1 MKILKSWLNDWID
14 IENISNSDISEAL
27 ESLGFEIE
35 NKKELNPNYE
45 NIVVGK
51 VLEVYEHPNADK
63 VRITKTDVGNNIY
76 EIVCGAWNFDVGAV
90 VPVALPNSEIKDN
103 FKIDKRDIRGIQSN
117 GMICSASEL
126 DLWDDHDGILLLDD
140 KLLPG
145 TDFSTI
151 YSSND
156 FIWEVGVTP
165 NRGDC
170 MSYLG
175 IARELS
181 GYFNKKLKTK
191 KSNLKPTISNILN
204 AGSGKIKECNS
215 YGSVEIENF
224 NVTNS
229 SFEMRYRLTQVGT
242 RIINNVVDIT
252 NYILY
257 DIGQPLHA
265 FDRDKLFGTISV
277 RKAKNNEKITTLDS
291 QVRKLDSND
300 LVITDN
306 DKPIALAGV
315 MGGLETEVSETT
327 TNLLIESAYFDKV
340 SIMKTSRKLNLIS
353 DASIRFE
360 RGIDYKIQRYGL
372 ERFLM
377 ELKDNQS
384 INYSEINIDDKG
396 NLDNKKVILKYS
408 EIKKLLGIDLKESFI
423 KKVLKFLMI
432 DSEVNKESVKFT
444 PPSWRYDLDRP
455 VDLIEEFAKHYGFN
469 NFESTLP
476 QGVHKNNKGSYWDL
490 KSYLSSV
497 LTSNNF
503 QEVQTLSFV
512 NNDKNFLFNPEKK
525 YVEIF
530 NAIDQSSKFMRSNL
544 LSSLIDVYKLN
555 YDQNN
560 LSNSYFEINTVFDTS
575 KNKIYEDVPN
585 QNIVLGFLTSS
596 TLSNTDTRLKDQE
609 LDLYYVK
616 NILTQLLSSYDLEPI
631 TKPGFH
637 QNYSFSIIKNG
648 QIIGHFGQLS
658 SETQMTLEF
667 NNEIYLGE
675 IYINKLNLNNL
686 KEINYVPLSQYPY
699 VKFDLSFSVPIDLS
713 AHLLV
718 DEINELL
725 TENENSIEIFDDFQ
739 QENSRNLGIRII
751 TRSYEKTYDDNET
764 REILMNISQTLESK
778 FNITLNSSKND

>member
-377 ELKDNQS
+377 ELIDNQA
-384 INYSEINIDDKG
+384 INYSEINVDDKG
-396 NLDNKKVILKYS
+396 SLKNKKVILKYS

-432 DSEVNKESVKFT
+432 DSEVNKESVQFT

-525 YVEIF
+525 YVEVF

-544 LSSLIDVYKLN
+544 MSSLIDVYKLN

-648 QIIGHFGQLS
+648 QIIGHFGQLA

-675 IYINKLNLNNL
+675 IYINKLKLNNL
-686 KEINYVPLSQYPY
+686 KEINYVPLSQYPF

>member
-35 NKKELNPNYE
+35 NKKELSPNYE

-51 VLEVYEHPNADK
+51 VLDVYEHPNADK

-204 AGSGKIKECNS
+204 ADSGKIKECNS

-360 RGIDYKIQRYGL
+360 RGIDYKIQKYGL

-377 ELKDNQS
+377 ELKDNQAV
-384 INYSEINIDDKG
+384 NYSEINVDDKG
-396 NLDNKKVILKYS
+396 NLKNKKVILKYS

-544 LSSLIDVYKLN
+544 MSSLIDVYKLN

-596 TLSNTDTRLKDQE
+596 TLSNTDTRLKDHE

-648 QIIGHFGQLS
+648 QIIGHFGQLA

-675 IYINKLNLNNL
+675 IYINKLKLNNL
-686 KEINYVPLSQYPY
+686 KEINYVPLSQYPF

>member
-14 IENISNSDISEAL
+14 IENISNSEISEAL

-51 VLEVYEHPNADK
+51 VLEIYEHPNADK

-90 VPVALPNSEIKDN
+90 VPVALPNSKIKDN

-117 GMICSASEL
+117 GMICSAAEL

-360 RGIDYKIQRYGL
+360 RGIDYKIQKYGL

-377 ELKDNQS
+377 ELKDNQT
-384 INYSEINIDDKG
+384 INYSEINVDDKG
-396 NLDNKKVILKYS
+396 NLKNKKVILKYS

-497 LTSNNF
+497 FTSNNF

-525 YVEIF
+525 YIEVF

-544 LSSLIDVYKLN
+544 MSSLIDVYKLN
-555 YDQNN
+555 YEQNN
-560 LSNSYFEINTVFDTS
+560 LSNSYFEINTVFDNS

-596 TLSNTDTRLKDQE
+596 TLTNTDSRLKDEE

-616 NILTQLLSSYDLEPI
+616 NIITQLLSSYNLEPI

-658 SETQMTLEF
+658 TETQMTLEF
-667 NNEIYLGE
+667 NNDIYLGE
-675 IYINKLNLNNL
+675 IYISKLDLNDL
-686 KEINYVPLSQYPY
+686 KEINYEPLSQYPF

-718 DEINELL
+718 DEINDLL
-725 TENENSIEIFDDFQ
+725 KENENSIEIFDDFQ

>member
-35 NKKELNPNYE
+35 NKKELSPNYE

-51 VLEVYEHPNADK
+51 VLDVYEHPNADK

-315 MGGLETEVSETT
+315 MGGLETEVSEAT

-377 ELKDNQS
+377 ELKDNQA

-396 NLDNKKVILKYS
+396 SLKNKKVILKYS

-525 YVEIF
+525 YVEVF

-544 LSSLIDVYKLN
+544 MSSLIDVYKLN

-596 TLSNTDTRLKDQE
+596 TLSNTDTRLKDHE

-648 QIIGHFGQLS
+648 QIIGHFGQLA
-658 SETQMTLEF
+658 SEKQMTLEL

-675 IYINKLNLNNL
+675 IYINKLKLNNL
-686 KEINYVPLSQYPY
+686 KEINYIPLSQYPF

-725 TENENSIEIFDDFQ
+725 KENENSIEIFDDFQ

>member
-35 NKKELNPNYE
+35 HKKELNPNYE

-181 GYFNKKLKTK
+181 AYFNKKLKTK

-204 AGSGKIKECNS
+204 AASGKIKECNS

-277 RKAKNNEKITTLDS
+277 RKANNNEKITTLDS

-315 MGGLETEVSETT
+315 MGGLETEVSEAT

-377 ELKDNQS
+377 ELKDNQA
-384 INYSEINIDDKG
+384 INYSEINVDDKG
-396 NLDNKKVILKYS
+396 SLKNKKVILKYS

-432 DSEVNKESVKFT
+432 DSEVNKESVEFT

-525 YVEIF
+525 YVEVF

-544 LSSLIDVYKLN
+544 MSSLIDVYKLN

-648 QIIGHFGQLS
+648 QIIGHFGQLA

-675 IYINKLNLNNL
+675 IYINKLKLNNL
-686 KEINYVPLSQYPY
+686 KEINYVPLSQYPF

>member
-377 ELKDNQS
+377 ELKDNQA
-384 INYSEINIDDKG
+384 INYSEINVDDKG
-396 NLDNKKVILKYS
+396 NLDNKKVILKYY

-525 YVEIF
+525 YVEVF

-544 LSSLIDVYKLN
+544 MSSLIDVYKLN

-648 QIIGHFGQLS
+648 QIIGHFGQLA
-658 SETQMTLEF
+658 SEKQMTLEL

-686 KEINYVPLSQYPY
+686 KEINYVPLSQYPF

>member
-14 IENISNSDISEAL
+14 IENISNPEISEAL

-51 VLEVYEHPNADK
+51 VLEIYEHPNADK
-63 VRITKTDVGNNIY
+63 VRITKTDVGHNIY

-90 VPVALPNSEIKDN
+90 VPVALPNSKIKDN

-117 GMICSASEL
+117 GMICSAAEL

-151 YSSND
+151 YSSHD

-181 GYFNKKLKTK
+181 GYFNKKLKNK
-191 KSNLKPTISNILN
+191 KSNLKPTIANILN
-204 AGSGKIKECNS
+204 ADSGKIKECNS

-277 RKAKNNEKITTLDS
+277 RKAKNNEQITTLDS

-315 MGGLETEVSETT
+315 MGGLETEVTETT

-377 ELKDNQS
+377 ELKDNQA
-384 INYSEINIDDKG
+384 INYSEINVDDKG
-396 NLDNKKVILKYS
+396 NLKNKKVILKYY

-432 DSEVNKESVKFT
+432 DSEVSKESVKFT

-476 QGVHKNNKGSYWDL
+476 QGVHKNNKGGYWDL
-490 KSYLSSV
+490 KDYLSSV

-512 NNDKNFLFNPEKK
+512 NKDKNYLFNPEKK
-525 YVEIF
+525 YIEVF

-544 LSSLIDVYKLN
+544 MSSLIDVYKLN
-555 YDQNN
+555 YEQNN
-560 LSNSYFEINTVFDTS
+560 LSNSYFEINTVFDNS

-596 TLSNTDTRLKDQE
+596 TLTNTDTRLKDEE

-616 NILTQLLSSYDLEPI
+616 NIITQLLSSYNLEPI

-658 SETQMTLEF
+658 TETQMTLEF
-667 NNEIYLGE
+667 NNDIYLGE
-675 IYINKLNLNNL
+675 IYIGKLDLNDL
-686 KEINYVPLSQYPY
+686 KEINYEPLSQYPF

-718 DEINELL
+718 DEINDLL
-725 TENENSIEIFDDFQ
+725 KENENSIEIFDDFQ

-751 TRSYEKTYDDNET
+751 TRSYDKTYDDNET
-764 REILMNISQTLESK
+764 REILMNISQTLASK

>member
-35 NKKELNPNYE
+35 NKKELSPNYE

-51 VLEVYEHPNADK
+51 VLDVYEHPNADK

-204 AGSGKIKECNS
+204 ADSGKIKECNS

-377 ELKDNQS
+377 ELKDNQA
-384 INYSEINIDDKG
+384 INYSEINVDDKG
-396 NLDNKKVILKYS
+396 SLKNKKVILKYS

-525 YVEIF
+525 YVEVF

-544 LSSLIDVYKLN
+544 MSSLIDVYKLN

-648 QIIGHFGQLS
+648 QIIGHFGQLA

-675 IYINKLNLNNL
+675 IYINKLKLNNL
-686 KEINYVPLSQYPY
+686 KEINYVPLSQYPF

>member
-35 NKKELNPNYE
+35 NKKELSPNYE

-360 RGIDYKIQRYGL
+360 RGIDYKIQKYGL

-377 ELKDNQS
+377 ELKDNQA
-384 INYSEINIDDKG
+384 INYSEINVDDKG
-396 NLDNKKVILKYS
+396 SLKNKKVILKYS

-544 LSSLIDVYKLN
+544 MSSLIDVYKLN

-648 QIIGHFGQLS
+648 QIIGHFGQLA

-675 IYINKLNLNNL
+675 IYINKLKLNNL
-686 KEINYVPLSQYPY
+686 KEINYVPLSQYPF

>member
-14 IENISNSDISEAL
+14 IENISNSEISEAL

-117 GMICSASEL
+117 GMICSAAEL
-126 DLWDDHDGILLLDD
+126 DLWDDHDGILLLDE

-204 AGSGKIKECNS
+204 ADSGKIKECNS

-277 RKAKNNEKITTLDS
+277 RKANNNEKITTLDS

-360 RGIDYKIQRYGL
+360 RGIDYKIQKYGL

-377 ELKDNQS
+377 ELKDNQT
-384 INYSEINIDDKG
+384 INYSEINVDDKG
-396 NLDNKKVILKYS
+396 NLKNKKVILKYS

-497 LTSNNF
+497 FTSNNF

-525 YVEIF
+525 YVEVF

-544 LSSLIDVYKLN
+544 MSSLIDVYKLN

-648 QIIGHFGQLS
+648 QIIGHFGQLAT
-658 SETQMTLEF
+658 ETQMTLEF

-686 KEINYVPLSQYPY
+686 KEINYVPLSQYPF

>member
-14 IENISNSDISEAL
+14 IENISNTEISEAL

-45 NIVVGK
+45 NIIVGK

-90 VPVALPNSEIKDN
+90 VPVALPNSKIKDN

-117 GMICSASEL
+117 GMICSAAEL
-126 DLWDDHDGILLLDD
+126 DLWNDHDGILLLDD
-140 KLLPG
+140 NLLPG
-145 TDFSTI
+145 TNFSTI

-181 GYFNKKLKTK
+181 AYFNKKLKIK
-191 KSNLKPTISNILN
+191 KSNLKPTIGNILD
-204 AGSGKIKECNS
+204 ADSGKIKECNS

-277 RKAKNNEKITTLDS
+277 RKANNNEKITTLDS

-384 INYSEINIDDKG
+384 INYSEINVDDKG
-396 NLDNKKVILKYS
+396 NLENKKVILKYS

-423 KKVLKFLMI
+423 KKILKFLMI

-476 QGVHKNNKGSYWDL
+476 QGVNKNNKGSYWDL

-512 NNDKNFLFNPEKK
+512 NKDKNLLFNPEKK
-525 YVEIF
+525 YVEVF

-544 LSSLIDVYKLN
+544 MSSLIDVYKLN
-555 YDQNN
+555 DEQNN

-575 KNKIYEDVPN
+575 KNKMYEDVPN

-596 TLSNTDTRLKDQE
+596 NLSNTDTRLKDQE

-648 QIIGHFGQLS
+648 EIIGHFGQLAT
-658 SETQMTLEF
+658 ETQMTLEF

-686 KEINYVPLSQYPY
+686 KEINYVPLSQYPF
-699 VKFDLSFSVPIDLS
+699 VKFDLSFSVPINLS

-718 DEINELL
+718 DEINDLL
-725 TENENSIEIFDDFQ
+725 KENENSIEIFDDFQ

-751 TRSYEKTYDDNET
+751 TRSYDKTYDDNET
-764 REILMNISQTLESK
+764 REILMNISQSLESK

>member
-360 RGIDYKIQRYGL
+360 RGIDYKIQKYGL

-377 ELKDNQS
+377 ELKDNQAV
-384 INYSEINIDDKG
+384 NYSEINVDDKG
-396 NLDNKKVILKYS
+396 SLKNKKVILKYS

-525 YVEIF
+525 YVEVF

-544 LSSLIDVYKLN
+544 MSSLIDVYKLN

-596 TLSNTDTRLKDQE
+596 TLSNSDTRLKDQE

-648 QIIGHFGQLS
+648 QIIGHFGQLA

-675 IYINKLNLNNL
+675 IYINKLKLNNL
-686 KEINYVPLSQYPY
+686 KEINYVPLSQYPF

>member
-1 MKILKSWLNDWID
+1 
-14 IENISNSDISEAL
+14 
-27 ESLGFEIE
+27 
-35 NKKELNPNYE
+35 
-45 NIVVGK
+45 
-51 VLEVYEHPNADK
+51 
-63 VRITKTDVGNNIY
+63 
-76 EIVCGAWNFDVGAV
+76 
-90 VPVALPNSEIKDN
+90 
-103 FKIDKRDIRGIQSN
+103 
-117 GMICSASEL
+117 MICSAAEL

-377 ELKDNQS
+377 ELKDNQA
-384 INYSEINIDDKG
+384 INYSEINVDDKG
-396 NLDNKKVILKYS
+396 NLDNKKVILKYY

-490 KSYLSSV
+490 KSYLSNV

-512 NNDKNFLFNPEKK
+512 NQDKNLLFNPEKK
-525 YVEIF
+525 YVEVF

-544 LSSLIDVYKLN
+544 MSSLIDVYKLN

-648 QIIGHFGQLS
+648 QIIGHFGQLA

-675 IYINKLNLNNL
+675 IYINKLKLNNL
-686 KEINYVPLSQYPY
+686 KEINYVPLSQYPF

>member
-14 IENISNSDISEAL
+14 IENISNSEISEAL

-117 GMICSASEL
+117 GMICSAAEL
-126 DLWDDHDGILLLDD
+126 DLWDDHDGILLLDE

-156 FIWEVGVTP
+156 FIWEIGVTP

-181 GYFNKKLKTK
+181 GYFNKKLKNK
-191 KSNLKPTISNILN
+191 KSNLKPTIANILN
-204 AGSGKIKECNS
+204 AESGKIKECNS

-360 RGIDYKIQRYGL
+360 RGIDYKIQKYGL

-377 ELKDNQS
+377 ELKDNQN
-384 INYSEINIDDKG
+384 INYSEINVDDKG
-396 NLDNKKVILKYS
+396 NLKNKKVILKYS

-525 YVEIF
+525 YVEVF

-544 LSSLIDVYKLN
+544 MSSLIDVYKLN

-648 QIIGHFGQLS
+648 QIIGHFGQLA

-675 IYINKLNLNNL
+675 IYINKLKLNNL
-686 KEINYVPLSQYPY
+686 KEINYEPLSQYPF

>member
-204 AGSGKIKECNS
+204 ADSGKIKECNS

-377 ELKDNQS
+377 ELKDNQA
-384 INYSEINIDDKG
+384 INYSEINVDDKG
-396 NLDNKKVILKYS
+396 SLKNKKVILKYS

-525 YVEIF
+525 YVEVF

-544 LSSLIDVYKLN
+544 MSSLIDVYKLN

-616 NILTQLLSSYDLEPI
+616 NILTQLLSSYELEPI

-648 QIIGHFGQLS
+648 QIIGHFGQLA

-675 IYINKLNLNNL
+675 IYINKLKLNNL
-686 KEINYVPLSQYPY
+686 KEINYVPLSQYPF

>member
-14 IENISNSDISEAL
+14 IENISNSEISEAL

-117 GMICSASEL
+117 GMICSAAEL

-181 GYFNKKLKTK
+181 GYFNKKLKNK
-191 KSNLKPTISNILN
+191 KSNLKPTIANILN
-204 AGSGKIKECNS
+204 ADSGKIKECNS

-277 RKAKNNEKITTLDS
+277 RKAKNNEQITTLDS

-372 ERFLM
+372 EQFLM

-384 INYSEINIDDKG
+384 INYSEINVDDKG
-396 NLDNKKVILKYS
+396 NLKNKKVVLKYS

-432 DSEVNKESVKFT
+432 DSEVNKESVQFT

-497 LTSNNF
+497 FTSNNF

-525 YVEIF
+525 YVEVF

-544 LSSLIDVYKLN
+544 MSSLIDVYKLN

-648 QIIGHFGQLS
+648 QIIGHFGQLA

-675 IYINKLNLNNL
+675 IYINKLKLNNL
-686 KEINYVPLSQYPY
+686 KEINYVPLSQYPF

>member
-377 ELKDNQS
+377 ELKDNQAV
-384 INYSEINIDDKG
+384 NYSEIKVDDKG
-396 NLDNKKVILKYS
+396 NLKNKKVILKYS

-525 YVEIF
+525 YVEVF

-544 LSSLIDVYKLN
+544 MSSLIDVYKLN

-648 QIIGHFGQLS
+648 QIIGHFGQLA
-658 SETQMTLEF
+658 SEKQMTLEF

-686 KEINYVPLSQYPY
+686 KEINYVPLSQYPF

>member
-14 IENISNSDISEAL
+14 IENISNTEISEAL

-45 NIVVGK
+45 NIIVGK

-90 VPVALPNSEIKDN
+90 VPVALPNSKIKDN

-117 GMICSASEL
+117 GMICSAAEL

-140 KLLPG
+140 NLLPG
-145 TDFSTI
+145 TNFSTI

-181 GYFNKKLKTK
+181 AYFNKKLKIK
-191 KSNLKPTISNILN
+191 KSNLKPTIGNILD
-204 AGSGKIKECNS
+204 ADSGKIKECNS

-277 RKAKNNEKITTLDS
+277 RKANNNEKITTLDS

-384 INYSEINIDDKG
+384 INYSEINVDDKG
-396 NLDNKKVILKYS
+396 NLKNKKVILKYS

-423 KKVLKFLMI
+423 KKILKFLMI

-476 QGVHKNNKGSYWDL
+476 QGVNKNNKGSYWDL

-512 NNDKNFLFNPEKK
+512 NKDKNLLFNPEKK
-525 YVEIF
+525 YVEVF

-544 LSSLIDVYKLN
+544 MSSLIDVYKLN
-555 YDQNN
+555 DEQNN

-575 KNKIYEDVPN
+575 KNKMYEDVPN

-648 QIIGHFGQLS
+648 EIIGHFGQLAT
-658 SETQMTLEF
+658 ETQMTLEF

-675 IYINKLNLNNL
+675 IYINKLNLDNL
-686 KEINYVPLSQYPY
+686 KEINYVPLSQYPF
-699 VKFDLSFSVPIDLS
+699 VKFDLSFSVPINLS

-718 DEINELL
+718 DEINDLL
-725 TENENSIEIFDDFQ
+725 KENENSIEIFDDFQ

-751 TRSYEKTYDDNET
+751 TRSYDKTYDDNET
-764 REILMNISQTLESK
+764 REILMNISQSLESK

>member
-377 ELKDNQS
+377 ELKDNQA
-384 INYSEINIDDKG
+384 INYSEINVDDKG
-396 NLDNKKVILKYS
+396 SLKNKKVILKYS

-525 YVEIF
+525 YVEVF

-544 LSSLIDVYKLN
+544 MSSLIDVYKLN

-648 QIIGHFGQLS
+648 QIIGHFGQLAT
-658 SETQMTLEF
+658 ETQMTLEF

-686 KEINYVPLSQYPY
+686 KEINYVPLSQYPF

>member
-35 NKKELNPNYE
+35 NKKEINPNYE

-377 ELKDNQS
+377 ELKDNQA
-384 INYSEINIDDKG
+384 INYSEINVDDKG
-396 NLDNKKVILKYS
+396 NLKNKKVILKYS

-525 YVEIF
+525 YVEVF

-544 LSSLIDVYKLN
+544 MSSLIDVYKLN

-648 QIIGHFGQLS
+648 QIIGHFGQLA

-675 IYINKLNLNNL
+675 IYINKLKLNNL
-686 KEINYVPLSQYPY
+686 KEINYVPLSQYPF

>member
-35 NKKELNPNYE
+35 HKKELNPNYE

-377 ELKDNQS
+377 ELIDNQA
-384 INYSEINIDDKG
+384 INYSEINVDDKG
-396 NLDNKKVILKYS
+396 SLKNKKVILKYS

-525 YVEIF
+525 YVEVF

-544 LSSLIDVYKLN
+544 MSSLIDVYKLN

-648 QIIGHFGQLS
+648 QIIGHFGQLA

-675 IYINKLNLNNL
+675 IYINKLKLNNL
-686 KEINYVPLSQYPY
+686 KEINYVPLSQYPF

-718 DEINELL
+718 DEINKLL

>member
-14 IENISNSDISEAL
+14 IENISNSEISEAL

-35 NKKELNPNYE
+35 NKKELSPNYE

-90 VPVALPNSEIKDN
+90 VPVALPNSKIKDN

-204 AGSGKIKECNS
+204 ADSGKIKECNS

-377 ELKDNQS
+377 ELKDNQA
-384 INYSEINIDDKG
+384 INYSEINVDDKG
-396 NLDNKKVILKYS
+396 SLKNKKVILKYS

-544 LSSLIDVYKLN
+544 MSSLIDVYKLN

-596 TLSNTDTRLKDQE
+596 TLSNTDTRLKDHE

-648 QIIGHFGQLS
+648 QIIGHFGQLA
-658 SETQMTLEF
+658 SETQMTLEL

-675 IYINKLNLNNL
+675 IYINKLKLNNL
-686 KEINYVPLSQYPY
+686 KEINYVPLSQYPF

>member
-14 IENISNSDISEAL
+14 IENISNPEISEAL

-51 VLEVYEHPNADK
+51 VLEIYEHPNADK
-63 VRITKTDVGNNIY
+63 VRITKTDVGHNIY

-90 VPVALPNSEIKDN
+90 VPVALPNSKIKDN

-117 GMICSASEL
+117 GMICSAAEL

-151 YSSND
+151 YSSHD

-181 GYFNKKLKTK
+181 GYFNKKLKNK
-191 KSNLKPTISNILN
+191 KSNLKPTIANILN
-204 AGSGKIKECNS
+204 ADSGKIKECNS

-277 RKAKNNEKITTLDS
+277 RKAKNNEQITTLDS

-377 ELKDNQS
+377 ELKDNQA
-384 INYSEINIDDKG
+384 INYSEINVDDKG
-396 NLDNKKVILKYS
+396 NLDNKKVILKYY

-432 DSEVNKESVKFT
+432 DSEVSKESVKFT

-512 NNDKNFLFNPEKK
+512 NKDKNYLFNPEKK
-525 YVEIF
+525 YIEVF

-544 LSSLIDVYKLN
+544 MSSLIDVYKLN
-555 YDQNN
+555 YEQNN

-596 TLSNTDTRLKDQE
+596 TLTNTDTRLKDEE

-616 NILTQLLSSYDLEPI
+616 NIITQLLSSYNLEPI

-658 SETQMTLEF
+658 TETQMTLEF
-667 NNEIYLGE
+667 NNDIYLGE
-675 IYINKLNLNNL
+675 IYIGKLDLNDL
-686 KEINYVPLSQYPY
+686 KEINYEPLSQYPF

-718 DEINELL
+718 DEINDLL

-751 TRSYEKTYDDNET
+751 TRSYDKTYDDNET
-764 REILMNISQTLESK
+764 REILMNISQTLASK

>member
-35 NKKELNPNYE
+35 HKKELKPNYK

-103 FKIDKRDIRGIQSN
+103 FKIYKRDIRGVQSN
-117 GMICSASEL
+117 GMICSPSEL

-204 AGSGKIKECNS
+204 ADSGKIKECNS

-224 NVTNS
+224 NVTTS

-360 RGIDYKIQRYGL
+360 RGIDYKIQKYGL

-377 ELKDNQS
+377 ELKDNQA
-384 INYSEINIDDKG
+384 INYSEINVDDKG
-396 NLDNKKVILKYS
+396 SLKNKKVILKYS

-544 LSSLIDVYKLN
+544 MSSLIDVYKLN

-648 QIIGHFGQLS
+648 QIIGHFGQLA

-675 IYINKLNLNNL
+675 IYINKLKLNNL
-686 KEINYVPLSQYPY
+686 KEINYVPLSQYPF

-718 DEINELL
+718 DEINKLL

>member
-35 NKKELNPNYE
+35 HKKELNPNYE

-103 FKIDKRDIRGIQSN
+103 FKIDKRDIRGVQSN

-126 DLWDDHDGILLLDD
+126 DLWDDHDGILLLDE

-204 AGSGKIKECNS
+204 ADSGKIKECNS

-224 NVTNS
+224 NVTTS

-277 RKAKNNEKITTLDS
+277 RKAKINEKITTLDS

-377 ELKDNQS
+377 ELKDNQA
-384 INYSEINIDDKG
+384 INYSEINVDDKG
-396 NLDNKKVILKYS
+396 SLKNKKVILKYS

-497 LTSNNF
+497 LTSNDF

-544 LSSLIDVYKLN
+544 MSSLLDVYKLN

-596 TLSNTDTRLKDQE
+596 IISNTDTRLKDQE

-648 QIIGHFGQLS
+648 QIIGHFGQLA

-675 IYINKLNLNNL
+675 IYINKLKLNNL
-686 KEINYVPLSQYPY
+686 KEINYVPLSQYPF

-718 DEINELL
+718 DEINKLL

>member
-14 IENISNSDISEAL
+14 IENISNPEISEAL

-51 VLEVYEHPNADK
+51 VLEIYEHPNADK
-63 VRITKTDVGNNIY
+63 VRITKTDVGHNIY

-90 VPVALPNSEIKDN
+90 VPVALPNSKIKDN

-117 GMICSASEL
+117 GMICSAAEL

-151 YSSND
+151 YSSHD

-181 GYFNKKLKTK
+181 GYFNKKLKNK
-191 KSNLKPTISNILN
+191 KSNLKPTIANILN
-204 AGSGKIKECNS
+204 ADSGKIKECNS

-277 RKAKNNEKITTLDS
+277 RKAKNNEQITTLDS

-315 MGGLETEVSETT
+315 MGGLETEVTETT

-377 ELKDNQS
+377 ELKDNQA
-384 INYSEINIDDKG
+384 INYSEINVDDKG
-396 NLDNKKVILKYS
+396 NLKNKKVILKYS

-432 DSEVNKESVKFT
+432 DSEVSKESVKFT

-476 QGVHKNNKGSYWDL
+476 QGVHKNNKGGYWDL
-490 KSYLSSV
+490 KDYLSSV

-512 NNDKNFLFNPEKK
+512 NKDKNYLFNPEKK
-525 YVEIF
+525 YIEVF

-544 LSSLIDVYKLN
+544 MSSLIDVYKLN
-555 YDQNN
+555 YEQNN
-560 LSNSYFEINTVFDTS
+560 LSNSYFEINTVFDNS

-596 TLSNTDTRLKDQE
+596 TLTNTDTRLKDEE

-616 NILTQLLSSYDLEPI
+616 NIITQLLSSYNLEPI

-658 SETQMTLEF
+658 TETQMTLEF
-667 NNEIYLGE
+667 NNDIYLGE
-675 IYINKLNLNNL
+675 IYIGKLDLNDL
-686 KEINYVPLSQYPY
+686 KEINYEPLSQYPF

-718 DEINELL
+718 DEINDLL
-725 TENENSIEIFDDFQ
+725 KENENSIEIFDDFQ

-751 TRSYEKTYDDNET
+751 TRSYDKTYDDNET
-764 REILMNISQTLESK
+764 R
-778 FNITLNSSKND
+778 

>member
-204 AGSGKIKECNS
+204 ADSGKIKECNS

-377 ELKDNQS
+377 ELKDNQA
-384 INYSEINIDDKG
+384 INYSEINVDDKG
-396 NLDNKKVILKYS
+396 SLKNKKVILKYS

-476 QGVHKNNKGSYWDL
+476 QGVHKNKKGSYWDL

-544 LSSLIDVYKLN
+544 MSSLIDVYKLN

-648 QIIGHFGQLS
+648 QIIGHFGQLA

-675 IYINKLNLNNL
+675 IYINKLKLNNL
-686 KEINYVPLSQYPY
+686 KEINYVPLSQYPF

>member
-315 MGGLETEVSETT
+315 MGGLETEVSEAT

-360 RGIDYKIQRYGL
+360 RGIDYKIQKYGL

-377 ELKDNQS
+377 ELKDNQAV
-384 INYSEINIDDKG
+384 NYSEINVDDKG
-396 NLDNKKVILKYS
+396 NLKNKKVILKYS

-525 YVEIF
+525 YVEVF

-544 LSSLIDVYKLN
+544 MSSLIDVYKLN

-648 QIIGHFGQLS
+648 QIIGHFGQLA
-658 SETQMTLEF
+658 SEKQMTLEL

-675 IYINKLNLNNL
+675 IYINKLKLNNL
-686 KEINYVPLSQYPY
+686 KEINYVPLSQYPF

>member
-377 ELKDNQS
+377 ELKDNQA
-384 INYSEINIDDKG
+384 INYSEINVDDKG
-396 NLDNKKVILKYS
+396 SLKNKKVILKYS

-512 NNDKNFLFNPEKK
+512 NNDRNFLFNPEKK
-525 YVEIF
+525 YVEVF

-544 LSSLIDVYKLN
+544 MSSLIDVYKLN

-585 QNIVLGFLTSS
+585 QKIVLGFLTSS
-596 TLSNTDTRLKDQE
+596 TLSNTDTRLKDHE

-648 QIIGHFGQLS
+648 QIIGHFGQLA

-686 KEINYVPLSQYPY
+686 KEINYVPLSQYPF

>member
-14 IENISNSDISEAL
+14 IENISNSEISEAL

-35 NKKELNPNYE
+35 NKKELSPNYE

-204 AGSGKIKECNS
+204 ADSGKIKECNS

-377 ELKDNQS
+377 ELKDNQA
-384 INYSEINIDDKG
+384 INYSEINVDDKG
-396 NLDNKKVILKYS
+396 SLKNKKVILKYS

-512 NNDKNFLFNPEKK
+512 NNDRNFLFNPEKK
-525 YVEIF
+525 YVEVF

-544 LSSLIDVYKLN
+544 MSSLIDVYKLN

-596 TLSNTDTRLKDQE
+596 TLSNTDTRLKDHE

-648 QIIGHFGQLS
+648 QIIGHFGQLA

-675 IYINKLNLNNL
+675 IYINKLKLNNL
-686 KEINYVPLSQYPY
+686 KEINYVPLSQYPF

>member
-14 IENISNSDISEAL
+14 IENISNSEISEAL

-117 GMICSASEL
+117 GMICSAAEL
-126 DLWDDHDGILLLDD
+126 DLWDDHDGILLLDE

-191 KSNLKPTISNILN
+191 KSNLKPTIANILN
-204 AGSGKIKECNS
+204 AESGKIKECNS

-277 RKAKNNEKITTLDS
+277 RKANNNEKITTLDS

-360 RGIDYKIQRYGL
+360 RGIDYKIQKYGL

-377 ELKDNQS
+377 ELKDNQT
-384 INYSEINIDDKG
+384 INYSEINVDDKG
-396 NLDNKKVILKYS
+396 NLNNKKVILKYS

-432 DSEVNKESVKFT
+432 DSEVNKESVQFT

-497 LTSNNF
+497 FTSNNF

-512 NNDKNFLFNPEKK
+512 NKDKNFLFNPEKK
-525 YVEIF
+525 YVEVF

-544 LSSLIDVYKLN
+544 MSSLIDVYKLN

-648 QIIGHFGQLS
+648 QIIGHFGQLAT
-658 SETQMTLEF
+658 ETQMTLEF

-675 IYINKLNLNNL
+675 IYINKLNINNL
-686 KEINYVPLSQYPY
+686 KEINYVPLSQYPF

-725 TENENSIEIFDDFQ
+725 KENENSIEIFDDFQ

>member
-204 AGSGKIKECNS
+204 ADSGKIKECNS

-377 ELKDNQS
+377 ELKDNQA
-384 INYSEINIDDKG
+384 INYSEINVDDKG
-396 NLDNKKVILKYS
+396 SLKNKKVILKYS

-525 YVEIF
+525 YVEVF

-544 LSSLIDVYKLN
+544 MSSLIDVYKLN

-648 QIIGHFGQLS
+648 QIIGHFGQLA

-686 KEINYVPLSQYPY
+686 KEINYEPLSQYPF

-718 DEINELL
+718 DEINDLL
-725 TENENSIEIFDDFQ
+725 KENENSIEIFDDFQ

>member
-14 IENISNSDISEAL
+14 IENISNPEISEAL

-51 VLEVYEHPNADK
+51 VLEIYEHPNADK

-90 VPVALPNSEIKDN
+90 VPVALPNSKIKDN

-117 GMICSASEL
+117 GMICSAAEL

-151 YSSND
+151 YSSHD

-181 GYFNKKLKTK
+181 GYFNKKLKNK
-191 KSNLKPTISNILN
+191 KSNLKPTIANILN
-204 AGSGKIKECNS
+204 ADSGKIKECNS

-277 RKAKNNEKITTLDS
+277 RKAKNKEQITTLDS

-315 MGGLETEVSETT
+315 MGGLETEVTETT

-377 ELKDNQS
+377 ELKDNQA
-384 INYSEINIDDKG
+384 INYSEINVDDKG
-396 NLDNKKVILKYS
+396 NLDNKKVILKYY
-408 EIKKLLGIDLKESFI
+408 EIKKLLGIDLKDSFI

-432 DSEVNKESVKFT
+432 DSEVSKESVKFT

-476 QGVHKNNKGSYWDL
+476 QGVHKNNKGGYWDL
-490 KSYLSSV
+490 KDYLSSV

-512 NNDKNFLFNPEKK
+512 NKDKNYLFNPEKK
-525 YVEIF
+525 YIEVF

-544 LSSLIDVYKLN
+544 MSSLIDVYKLN

-560 LSNSYFEINTVFDTS
+560 LSNSF
-575 KNKIYEDVPN
+575 
-585 QNIVLGFLTSS
+585 
-596 TLSNTDTRLKDQE
+596 
-609 LDLYYVK
+609 
-616 NILTQLLSSYDLEPI
+616 
-631 TKPGFH
+631 
-637 QNYSFSIIKNG
+637 
-648 QIIGHFGQLS
+648 
-658 SETQMTLEF
+658 
-667 NNEIYLGE
+667 
-675 IYINKLNLNNL
+675 
-686 KEINYVPLSQYPY
+686 
-699 VKFDLSFSVPIDLS
+699 
-713 AHLLV
+713 
-718 DEINELL
+718 
-725 TENENSIEIFDDFQ
+725 
-739 QENSRNLGIRII
+739 
-751 TRSYEKTYDDNET
+751 
-764 REILMNISQTLESK
+764 
-778 FNITLNSSKND
+778 